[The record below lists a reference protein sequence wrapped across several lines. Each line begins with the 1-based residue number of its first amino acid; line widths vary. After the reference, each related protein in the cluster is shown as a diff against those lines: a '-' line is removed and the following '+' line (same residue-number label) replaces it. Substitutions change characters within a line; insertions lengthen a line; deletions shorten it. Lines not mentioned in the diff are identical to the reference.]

1 MMNNLCKKC
10 GGSLQLNLDGDL
22 SCLMCGTVIV
32 LTVRR
37 QTDIQGIRKQLD
49 TPIHTERVIE
59 RGMQRKKGQP
69 RKFLGMR

>member
-37 QTDIQGIRKQLD
+37 QSDIEGIRKPIT
-49 TPIHTERVIE
+49 TPPSSEHMIDW
-59 RGMQRKKGQP
+59 GMQRKKGKS